1 MSVNQNLARI
11 LHRVKA
17 ERELSYAEFA
27 NELGIPKSS
36 LVEYMNGTGNPR
48 ADTLELLS
56 EKLNL
61 PITEI
66 ISDPLLGEERA
77 EMIVRTAKAFSGLPP
92 EQRER
97 GFQLFQDLAALFA
110 EESIT

>member
-1 MSVNQNLARI
+1 MSVNENLARI
-11 LHRVKA
+11 LWRVKT
-17 ERELSYAEFA
+17 ERDLSYVEFA

-48 ADTLELLS
+48 ADTLELLAG
-56 EKLNL
+56 KLNV

-66 ISDPLLGEERA
+66 ISDPLPGEEQA
-77 EMIVRTAKAFSGLPP
+77 EMIVRTAKVFAGLPP
-92 EQRER
+92 AQRER
-97 GFQLFQDLAALFA
+97 GFQLFRDLAALFA